1 MAHLKQEENVLNEIV
16 KSREAI
22 KRKYN
27 QLRQDKTYVEKVLGE
42 TFKPIV
48 SPLEKL
54 VDAAKK
60 KKAVKL
66 LAKEQKPSNVEELS
80 SNNEDD
86 EEESQSDVDETV
98 KAKRADASFETAE
111 SEQDNDDEETE
122 SVKQSYL

>member
-1 MAHLKQEENVLNEIV
+1 MAHLKQEDNVLNEIV

-54 VDAAKK
+54 VDAAEKK
-60 KKAVKL
+60 R
-66 LAKEQKPSNVEELS
+66 
-80 SNNEDD
+80 
-86 EEESQSDVDETV
+86 
-98 KAKRADASFETAE
+98 KRR
-111 SEQDNDDEETE
+111 
-122 SVKQSYL
+122 